1 MAGLFSYNTKK
12 NDLPGEV
19 YQTSIQVN
27 KLSKLIESALSGSC
41 FYLQIFPNRNSK
53 PQKVITEQRKV
64 CKIVG
69 IVNL

>member
-12 NDLPGEV
+12 NDLHGEV
-19 YQTSIQVN
+19 YETFTLSN
-27 KLSKLIESALSGSC
+27 KQSNLTESALSWEL
-41 FYLQIFPNRNSK
+41 FYLQTFPNRNSK